1 PLPFGPWLA
10 VAGFI
15 TGWKAFFPGG

>member
-1 PLPFGPWLA
+1 GPWLA

-15 TGWKAFFPGG
+15 TGWKVFFPDG

>member
-15 TGWKAFFPGG
+15 TGWNDFFPDG

>member
-1 PLPFGPWLA
+1 LPFGPWLA

-15 TGWKAFFPGG
+15 TGWKVFFPDG

>member
-1 PLPFGPWLA
+1 FGPWLA

-15 TGWKAFFPGG
+15 TGWKAFFPDG

>member
-1 PLPFGPWLA
+1 FGPWLA

-15 TGWKAFFPGG
+15 TGWKVFFPDG

>member
-15 TGWKAFFPGG
+15 TGWKAFFPDG